1 MQNEVQTPKY
11 ISQAA
16 AAEFLSVS
24 ERTIA
29 RWVRQGRLRAFR
41 LNNVTRITTG
51 DFEKFIEQ
59 YTDEKTVVDKE
70 AGSDV

>member
-1 MQNEVQTPKY
+1 MQNEVQTSKY
-11 ISQAA
+11 ISQSA
-16 AAEFLSVS
+16 AAEFLNVS

-41 LNNVTRITTG
+41 LNNVTRITRQ

-59 YTDEKTVVDKE
+59 YTGEKTLIDDE
-70 AGSDV
+70 AHNDV